1 MLTESTEMHL
11 ITIYRLTEDGSAG
24 RASVG
29 DIAKL
34 LGLHHSSVSEKVRRL
49 EEDGFITYEAHEGA
63 ALTSEGRRIAI
74 NVLRKHRII
83 KVFLV
88 NLAEYPIDEV
98 YDEACKLEHVITD
111 RLADSLEKL
120 LNYPE
125 VDPHGY
131 PIPKKD
137 GTVAVTQYQ
146 TLNDFM
152 PGDAVIVRR
161 IESLNKEK
169 LTYLRELG
177 LIPDT
182 EVTILEIAPFDGPLT
197 IQVGART
204 IAIAPSLAQEI
215 EVSPV

>member
-1 MLTESTEMHL
+1 M
-11 ITIYRLTEDGSAG
+11 
-24 RASVG
+24 
-29 DIAKL
+29 
-34 LGLHHSSVSEKVRRL
+34 SEKVHRL

-63 ALTSEGRRIAI
+63 ALTDKGRRIAI
-74 NVLRKHRII
+74 NVLRKHRLL

-88 NLAEYPIDEV
+88 NMAEYTIDEV
-98 YDEACKLEHVITD
+98 YEEACKLEHVITD

-137 GTVAVTQYQ
+137 GTVAVTHYQ
-146 TLNDFM
+146 TLNDFA

-161 IESLNKEK
+161 IEPLNKEK
-169 LTYLRELG
+169 LTYLRTLG

-182 EVTILEIAPFDGPLT
+182 QVTILEIAPFDGPLT
-197 IQVGART
+197 IQVGER
-204 IAIAPSLAQEI
+204 ILAIAPSLAQEI
-215 EVSPV
+215 EVTPHNS